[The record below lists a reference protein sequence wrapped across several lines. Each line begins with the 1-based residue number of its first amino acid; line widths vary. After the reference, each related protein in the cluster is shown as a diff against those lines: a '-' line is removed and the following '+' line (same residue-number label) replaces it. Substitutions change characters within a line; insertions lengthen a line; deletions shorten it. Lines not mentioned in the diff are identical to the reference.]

1 MIILKKVTNT
11 KMGNHVFILMMSLMI
26 PVFILSDTQ
35 AAEFQLHKMAP
46 NEFEIV
52 TSKVS
57 KVIGPDDNKLEVL
70 PFDLNQTFQVSRN
83 QEKIGY
89 LIPVKFNS
97 KTYKNTICRLYFL
110 DRFENLENVNLF
122 AEKNDDE
129 DIVTSCVGVGAVS
142 INTYKSGSFDYL
154 AVLRTRLANTYGSSG
169 VVVRFEGNNFIYN
182 QKLNSCLRKGKP
194 IETITMLKKKNIIC
208 SKKY

>member
-1 MIILKKVTNT
+1 MPRILNL
-11 KMGNHVFILMMSLMI
+11 GNQIFILSVSLTI
-26 PVFILSDTQ
+26 PAFLFSDTQ
-35 AAEFQLHKMAP
+35 AAEFQLHKIAP
-46 NEFEIV
+46 NEFEII

-57 KVIGPDDNKLEVL
+57 KVIELDDNKIEVL
-70 PFDLNQTFQVSRN
+70 PFDLKQTFQVSKN
-83 QEKIGY
+83 QEKVGY

-110 DRFENLENVNLF
+110 DRFESLENVNLF

-129 DIVTSCVGVGAVS
+129 DIVTSCAGVEAVS
-142 INTYKSGSFDYL
+142 IKAHKSGSFDYL

-194 IETITMLKKKNIIC
+194 IATINMVEKKNMIC
-208 SKKY
+208 SKKN

>member
-1 MIILKKVTNT
+1 
-11 KMGNHVFILMMSLMI
+11 MGNHVFILMMFLMI
-26 PVFILSDTQ
+26 PAFLLSDTQ
-35 AAEFQLHKMAP
+35 AAEFQLHKIAP
-46 NEFEIV
+46 DEFEIV
-52 TSKVS
+52 TSKIS
-57 KVIGPDDNKLEVL
+57 KAIRPDDTNIEIL

-97 KTYKNTICRLYFL
+97 KTYKNTICRLYFF
-110 DRFENLENVNLF
+110 DRLESLKNVNLF

-129 DIVTSCVGVGAVS
+129 DIVTSCVGVEAVS
-142 INTYKSGSFDYL
+142 IKTRKSGSFDYL

-169 VVVRFEGNNFIYN
+169 VVIRFEGNNLIYN

-194 IETITMLKKKNIIC
+194 IATINMLEKKSMIC
-208 SKKY
+208 SKNN

>member
-1 MIILKKVTNT
+1 
-11 KMGNHVFILMMSLMI
+11 MGNQIFILLASLTI
-26 PVFILSDTQ
+26 PAFFFSDTQ
-35 AAEFQLHKMAP
+35 AAEFQLHKIAP

-57 KVIGPDDNKLEVL
+57 EVIKSDDNKIEIL
-70 PFDLNQTFQVSRN
+70 PFDLTQTFNLSKN
-83 QEKIGY
+83 QERIGY

-110 DRFENLENVNLF
+110 DRFENLKNVNLF

-129 DIVTSCVGVGAVS
+129 DIVTSCVGVEAVS
-142 INTYKSGSFDYL
+142 IKAHKSGSFDYL
-154 AVLRTRLANTYGSSG
+154 AALRTRLVNTYGSSG

-194 IETITMLKKKNIIC
+194 IATINMVEKKNMIC
-208 SKKY
+208 SKKN

>member
-1 MIILKKVTNT
+1 
-11 KMGNHVFILMMSLMI
+11 MGNHVFILMMSLMI
-26 PVFILSDTQ
+26 PAFLLSDTQ
-35 AAEFQLHKMAP
+35 AAEFQLHKIAP
-46 NEFEIV
+46 NEFEMV

-57 KVIGPDDNKLEVL
+57 KAIRPDDNNIEIA
-70 PFDLNQTFQVSRN
+70 PFDLKQTFEVSKN

-129 DIVTSCVGVGAVS
+129 DIVTGCVGVEAVS
-142 INTYKSGSFDYL
+142 IKAYKSGSFDYL

-169 VVVRFEGNNFIYN
+169 VVVKFEGNNFVYN

-194 IETITMLKKKNIIC
+194 IATINMVEKKNMIC
-208 SKKY
+208 SKKN

>member
-1 MIILKKVTNT
+1 
-11 KMGNHVFILMMSLMI
+11 MGNHVFILMMFLMI
-26 PVFILSDTQ
+26 PAFLLSDTQ
-35 AAEFQLHKMAP
+35 AAEFQLHKIAP
-46 NEFEIV
+46 DEFEIV
-52 TSKVS
+52 TSKIS
-57 KVIGPDDNKLEVL
+57 KAIRPDDTNIEIL

-97 KTYKNTICRLYFL
+97 KTYKNTICRLYFF
-110 DRFENLENVNLF
+110 DRLESLKNVNLF

-129 DIVTSCVGVGAVS
+129 DIVTSCVGVEAVS
-142 INTYKSGSFDYL
+142 IKTRKSGSFDYL

-169 VVVRFEGNNFIYN
+169 VVIRFEGNNLIYN

-194 IETITMLKKKNIIC
+194 IAAMVEKRTRFVQKRTNF
-208 SKKY
+208 